1 MVLRHAGRSRAH
13 LGHAWLAD
21 HLAAAGPLPSGL
33 GFRPDGS
40 LLIASTEDRLV
51 LRYDGET
58 VVTIADLTDL
68 APASLGDMV
77 IDDAGRAYIGSQA
90 SQALGGGLI
99 IRLDPDDSATV
110 VAEDLDFPN
119 GMVITPDGKTLIVAE
134 SIGRRLTRFT
144 ISEDGALSD
153 RRVFA
158 DGLDGPPD
166 GIALDA
172 EGGVWT
178 SMTLAHQFERI
189 IAGGTVTDRID
200 MGERVAI
207 ACTLGGPERRT
218 LFLLS
223 STDAYPK
230 RLVGTRHSRLDA
242 VTGRHA
248 RRRPALTR
256 PLTQRGGGRMTDSY
270 YELIDAADPLGEK
283 FTATDLV
290 RGTWTAA
297 IQHAGAGFGAAGA
310 SAASGVPGAT
320 TPGSAGSSSTCWD
333 RCRPRETSGF
343 ARNSTAAA
351 SRSSWSAPRCWRWV
365 PTASP
370 GRSPGPADGGCSS
383 WTPRPWP
390 TRPHPAAAT
399 ADRSPQPRPRRRT
412 GTATTC
418 TAWIGS
424 G

>member
-1 MVLRHAGRSRAH
+1 MPAVRDTFAVICKGTDRWVPTPLTNGFCFGEGPRWFEGLLWFSDM
-13 LGHAWLAD
+13 LGEAVHTSDMRGSLTT
-21 HLAAAGPLPSGL
+21 LPLPGHSPSGL

-90 SQALGGGLI
+90 RSGGVI
-99 IRLDPDDSATV
+99 IRLDPDDSATTASI
-110 VAEDLDFPN
+110 VATDLDFPN
-119 GMVITPDGKTLIVAE
+119 GMVITPDGTTLIVAE

-242 VTGRHA
+242 V
-248 RRRPALTR
+248 
-256 PLTQRGGGRMTDSY
+256 
-270 YELIDAADPLGEK
+270 
-283 FTATDLV
+283 LV
-290 RGTWTAA
+290 DTP
-297 IQHAGAGFGAAGA
+297 GAG
-310 SAASGVPGAT
+310 
-320 TPGSAGSSSTCWD
+320 
-333 RCRPRETSGF
+333 RP
-343 ARNSTAAA
+343 
-351 SRSSWSAPRCWRWV
+351 
-365 PTASP
+365 
-370 GRSPGPADGGCSS
+370 
-383 WTPRPWP
+383 
-390 TRPHPAAAT
+390 
-399 ADRSPQPRPRRRT
+399 
-412 GTATTC
+412 
-418 TAWIGS
+418 
-424 G
+424 